1 MTTPRRILV
10 PLLLGLL
17 ALPGAAT
24 AAEGGIPRFLLIWQ
38 DAPLYTLPT
47 VEAPRVQIFDWPATA
62 REEHPGR
69 VMWVELVGES
79 GEFYEVITRDTIYAD
94 GQCYGPV
101 PDMWA
106 YEVHLFVHRQDV
118 ALATTEAVE
127 VSFRDGTGA
136 TLKPGVA
143 LLPLTTMSRK
153 PQYLVAADG
162 LHFVTHI
169 RETAVGT
176 AFRPDPRPH
185 ERTSLTFTL
194 AEGAAM
200 RMGAGIPVERYRSW
214 GMRRPTTR
222 DEHRQG
228 ALITLVGECGQYRV
242 TVREEDLSLTGP
254 GGGVAGLLGTGGG
267 GAGVGEVQVAAVDTP
282 VYFPDGRRAGQV
294 SYEQVFYP
302 DDLLAFEGGDRSLR
316 CTTVLLGGGFEHL
329 RPMEERSLQLCFDPA
344 ELALEEREGWG
355 SIENLFEGDGD
366 LDAVFRDVD
375 GIEVGKEG
383 Q

>member
-1 MTTPRRILV
+1 MTTPRRTLV
-10 PLLLGLL
+10 LALLATL
-17 ALPGAAT
+17 ALPGAAM
-24 AAEGGIPRFLLIWQ
+24 AAEGGIPRYLLVWQ

-47 VEAPRVQIFDWPATA
+47 VEAPHVQISDWPAQA
-62 REEHPGR
+62 RDEHPGQ

-185 ERTSLTFTL
+185 EKTWLTYTL
-194 AEGAAM
+194 AENAAM

-222 DEHRQG
+222 DEHHQG
-228 ALITLVGECGQYRV
+228 ALITLVGDCGKYRV
-242 TVREEDLSLTGP
+242 TVREEDLSLTVS
-254 GGGVAGLLGTGGG
+254 GGGVAGLLGSLGH
-267 GAGVGEVQVAAVDTP
+267 GAGRGEVQVAAVDTP
-282 VYFPDGRRAGQV
+282 VYFPDGRRAGQS
-294 SYEQVFYP
+294 SYERVFYP
-302 DDLLAFEGGDRSLR
+302 GDLLAFEAGEKSLW

-344 ELALEEREGWG
+344 DLVKEEREGWG
-355 SIENLFEGDGD
+355 SIEGLIEGDGN
-366 LDAVFRDVD
+366 LDAVFRDVE
-375 GIEVGKEG
+375 GIEVDREG